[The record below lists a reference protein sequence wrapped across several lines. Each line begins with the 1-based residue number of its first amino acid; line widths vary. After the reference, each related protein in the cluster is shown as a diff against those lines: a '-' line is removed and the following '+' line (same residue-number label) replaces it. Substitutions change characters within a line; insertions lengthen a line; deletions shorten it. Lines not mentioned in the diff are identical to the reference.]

1 MLYYNRKYF
10 FPALF
15 FAPDIKSCCNLA
27 PGSINSSDSPAVSF
41 HSEDLCKAVRYV
53 RKPPTSADSSQPL
66 VYCRFCLRIMGLF
79 LICQWTWR
87 YVTAEPQSEAVNV
100 NHVMKCMAVFWW
112 QTLLTF
118 LLSCMKDVVV
128 WSPCFPSCDVTEA
141 LFNGSFFCVCLALK
155 DKKTLFSHWHATV
168 CSWLTQ
174 RRNSQRHVDLLSLS
188 SKKRSSSTSFSLI
201 WSGLQSSAQWKLI
214 TLGLLLIVNSF
225 GLFLK
230 EFTKELIHYSFMCR
244 CRL

>member
-1 MLYYNRKYF
+1 MQGCEICKEAPNLCWLI
-10 FPALF
+10 PAFSLLPF
-15 FAPDIKSCCNLA
+15 L
-27 PGSINSSDSPAVSF
+27 
-41 HSEDLCKAVRYV
+41 SEDYGIISYLSMDLMVRNSRTAVGSCECEPRYEMHGCV
-53 RKPPTSADSSQPL
+53 LMT
-66 VYCRFCLRIMGLF
+66 
-79 LICQWTWR
+79 
-87 YVTAEPQSEAVNV
+87 N
-100 NHVMKCMAVFWW
+100 
-112 QTLLTF
+112 LTF
-118 LLSCMKDVVV
+118 LLSCMKEIVV

-168 CSWLTQ
+168 CPWLTQ

-201 WSGLQSSAQWKLI
+201 WSGLKSSAQWKLI